1 MAAATMRK
9 LNVGPEIRKIVGV
22 SVEDT
27 THPTGLHGNIIREN
41 RFVRLVARP
50 TADYTW

>member
-1 MAAATMRK
+1 MMAAATIRR

-27 THPTGLHGNIIREN
+27 THPADLHGNIIRAT
-41 RFVRLVARP
+41 RFVGLAARL
-50 TADYTW
+50 TAD